1 MSARVLLAV
10 VSLVAGVMLAAWSL
24 AAGQLLLALAG
35 FALIFVFLY
44 LAMEAMSK
52 AGKPKHPLKPAANA
66 AWQMKDLPP
75 AAANDDGG
83 EAPR

>member
-1 MSARVLLAV
+1 MSPRVLIAIV
-10 VSLVAGVMLAAWSL
+10 CLVAGVILAAWSL

-52 AGKPKHPLKPAANA
+52 AGKPKEAIRPAANA
-66 AWQMKDLPP
+66 AWSMKDEPP
-75 AAANDDGG
+75 GGRKDG
-83 EAPR
+83 EPR